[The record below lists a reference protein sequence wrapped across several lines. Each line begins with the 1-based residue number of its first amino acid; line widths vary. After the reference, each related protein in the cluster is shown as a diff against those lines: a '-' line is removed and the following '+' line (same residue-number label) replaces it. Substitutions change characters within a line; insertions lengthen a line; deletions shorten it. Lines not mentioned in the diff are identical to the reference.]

1 MLQVMGSRRAECD
14 LETEQQSQIV
24 LSTPLLQGE
33 QQGSTG
39 RTSLSGLGLEAHR
52 PFRR

>member
-1 MLQVMGSRRAECD
+1 MGSRRAEGN
-14 LETEQQSQIV
+14 LETEQEPQIV

-33 QQGSTG
+33 HLGPMG
-39 RTSLSGLGLEAHR
+39 RTSMSGLGLEAHR